1 MESIILNRKSIKSIA
16 CFAVILMT
24 LSIIP
29 SGAFAADN
37 GTSTNHIAINGT
49 REMPGP
55 KMMGGNPGPGGN
67 ESGNESDGMPGMGPG
82 GFDGDCIIDLA
93 SLEDA
98 DEDNFSEIQ
107 AEILEQ
113 LSNQI
118 ERMSNVPEM
127 PEMPGNSTN
136 EDVDD
141 EALEAM
147 EEARSEAQAEKL
159 DELNSLYDEIE
170 SAESLDE
177 LKAIVLSQETE
188 KMSDSIDRQI
198 EKLEN
203 MMETLDSNQNEN
215 VTEELL
221 EETIGDLQDLQEQ
234 LSSAESSED
243 LKEIREALQEIND
256 SFRET
261 IGIEAEEGFHQSSMR
276 TAGNMHKR
284 E

>member
-1 MESIILNRKSIKSIA
+1 MNTKSIKSIA

-37 GTSTNHIAINGT
+37 RTVTNDAAGNGT
-49 REMPGP
+49 REMKCP
-55 KMMGGNPGPGGN
+55 KMMGGEIGPGENGTH
-67 ESGNESDGMPGMGPG
+67 GMPGMGPG
-82 GFDGDCIIDLA
+82 GFDGDCMIDLA
-93 SLEDA
+93 TLEDA

-118 ERMSNVPEM
+118 ERMSNLPEM
-127 PEMPGNSTN
+127 PEMPENITN
-136 EDVDD
+136 EDVDN

-147 EEARSEAQAEKL
+147 AEARSEAQAEKL

-170 SAESLDE
+170 NAGSLDE
-177 LKAIVLSQETE
+177 LKVIILSQETE

-203 MMETLDSNQNEN
+203 MMENLDSNQNEN

-234 LSSAESSED
+234 LSSVESSED
-243 LKEIREALQEIND
+243 LKEIREALQDINA

-261 IGIEAEEGFHQSSMR
+261 VGIKEEGFHQTSMR
-276 TAGNMHKR
+276 AVGNMHKR
-284 E
+284 